1 MNDAEKKETSIRVR
15 RRGRKFTLIELLI
28 TISILAILVALLLPA
43 LGQAREKAKG
53 IRCMGNMRQT
63 AQGMTVYA
71 DTFDACLPFDSAK
84 KWGWLLVES
93 SILPNG
99 HILVCPGA
107 RELPAWDTLITY
119 TDSLTPEICASSG
132 SDKYWKGQYSYG
144 MNQHFIPSPTRISN
158 LKTPSGKLL
167 LTDCLH
173 KTNSTP
179 YYGVWSSYQP
189 YSTWGNVYSWHT
201 PALNVTFVDGHVE
214 TISGI
219 GRTDPITYAQSMYRT
234 TKLKESACWL
244 P

>member
-1 MNDAEKKETSIRVR
+1 
-15 RRGRKFTLIELLI
+15 
-28 TISILAILVALLLPA
+28 
-43 LGQAREKAKG
+43 
-53 IRCMGNMRQT
+53 MRQT
-63 AQGMTVYA
+63 AQGITIYA

-107 RELPAWDTLITY
+107 RELPDWETLITY
-119 TDSLTPEICASSG
+119 TDSLTPEICATSG

-144 MNQHFIPSPTRISN
+144 MNQHFIPSPIRISN